1 MEDNFLNFV
10 TNKTVLTSLAA
21 WLIAQ
26 VLKVLVELF
35 QHKKLDLKR
44 LVDSGGMPSSHS
56 AIVMAL
62 FMAVGFEKGFET
74 PECAIAF
81 ILACVVMYDASGV
94 RRAAGE
100 QAKVLNEMIEML
112 HQKKNVTGAKLKELL
127 GHTPIQV
134 ISGAILGVVVAIF
147 SHYLL

>member
-62 FMAVGFEKGFET
+62 FMGRADLRRFFVEFLINLLQSNILDVKESEGDCQLY
-74 PECAIAF
+74 ECKFPRNNSATRYC
-81 ILACVVMYDASGV
+81 LAPS
-94 RRAAGE
+94 
-100 QAKVLNEMIEML
+100 
-112 HQKKNVTGAKLKELL
+112 
-127 GHTPIQV
+127 
-134 ISGAILGVVVAIF
+134 
-147 SHYLL
+147 